1 MNDTIERYKQRQ
13 TLYKEKKSNLQD
25 LYTKKEEVQDEIKQ
39 LEDRSDI
46 LNKSIETVKK
56 LIDVLFNSKI
66 EAFEELIQEG
76 LNQIFIDREYQFD
89 INLGS
94 RGSKKTAEF
103 QYKRKEGEWQKMD
116 DSCGGSVRVVSDL
129 ICRIYLI
136 SQLEGKRFLMMDEA
150 LSELSDEYIEPCIQ
164 FIKGL
169 SSKMDFD
176 ILLVSHDGRI
186 TEHVDQVFYMN
197 KGEIV
202 Q

>member
-94 RGSKKTAEF
+94 RGSKKTA
-103 QYKRKEGEWQKMD
+103 G
-116 DSCGGSVRVVSDL
+116 SDL
-129 ICRIYLI
+129 PYI
-136 SQLEGKRFLMMDEA
+136 SYFPTGGKTVPD
-150 LSELSDEYIEPCIQ
+150 
-164 FIKGL
+164 
-169 SSKMDFD
+169 
-176 ILLVSHDGRI
+176 DG
-186 TEHVDQVFYMN
+186 
-197 KGEIV
+197 
-202 Q
+202 